1 MDFIYDRK
9 KTAVVFKKEEYSYER
24 LIKMSKKTS
33 SLLELQKEDKVAIF
47 MENRVEYMSSILGV
61 WDKKGTC
68 TNLDSGY
75 DAEQLAY
82 VFRDCSPKYIL
93 TSTEHIEVVNEAKKI
108 TDSNIIIINVDEINF
123 KEEFKVDKMSIEA
136 LDKDA
141 VAVMLYT
148 SGTTGNPK
156 GVMLTFDNLMSNIEA
171 VKEIDL
177 VTENDNVL
185 AMLPFHHVLP
195 LVLSMLM
202 PLYFGC
208 LVVILEELSSEAI
221 KRNLKDYKISVMIG
235 VPRIWEMFHK
245 GIMNKIKASSLS
257 LKMFN
262 LCKKIKSPTLS
273 KIIFKKIHEGF
284 GGNIRILVSGGAK
297 LDQEVAEDF
306 ETFGMS
312 MLEGYGLTETS
323 PIISFNRPN
332 DIIPGTVG
340 ITIPGVTVKLENDGE
355 ISVKGRNVMK
365 GYYNKPEATAEAIDE
380 DGWFHT
386 GDLGQFDG
394 DHLKIVGRKK
404 EMIVLSNGKNINPSD
419 VEAEIMKE
427 TKLIEE
433 IAVTEHNNHLVAL
446 VYPDFKLLEEK
457 KIANAK
463 EAIKWEVI
471 DKYNVTAP
479 KYRKILDIII
489 VKEELPK
496 TKLGK
501 LRRFMLKDLITGVSI
516 SGNET
521 DEISDIKKEDIKKVS
536 KSKEVDSEEFK
547 AISKFILTLHDE
559 VHIIPE
565 SHMEIDLGLD
575 SLDIVEIITYV
586 ENTFGV
592 EIHEEDF
599 SRIKTVEELCKY
611 IREKGGNFEEQ
622 EINWQKI
629 LSEPVDL
636 KMPTSKYIG
645 FFRWILKPVFSKYI
659 KLEKNMEKLENI
671 SPVIYAGNHQSML
684 DGFALGQVLSK
695 KDLENTYFIAVSLHF
710 ESFIKKNI
718 ASNSNII
725 LVDVNKNLKE
735 TLQIAA
741 KVLKDGKNLVIF
753 PEGARTRDG
762 ELQDFKKTFA
772 ILSKELNIPVVPFAI
787 DGAYELM
794 PYGEKMRSGKMKIT
808 ILDKIMPENKEIE
821 EIVKIT
827 RDEIEKSIKK

>member
-1 MDFIYDRK
+1 MNFIYDRK
-9 KTAVVFKKEEYSYER
+9 KTAVVFKNEEYSYEK
-24 LIKMSKKTS
+24 LIKMSKKMS
-33 SLLELQKEDKVAIF
+33 SLMELQKEERVAIF

-68 TNLDSGY
+68 TNLDAGY
-75 DAEQLAY
+75 DADQLAY
-82 VFRDCSPKYIL
+82 VFRDSSPKYIL
-93 TSTEHIEVVNEAKKI
+93 TSNENIEIAKSAKEL
-108 TDSNIIIINVDEINF
+108 TKSNILIINVDEIDF
-123 KEEFKVDKMSIEA
+123 TKEVEIKNMSIEA
-136 LDKDA
+136 LDKDS

-156 GVMLTFDNLMSNIEA
+156 GVMLTYDNLMSNIEA

-177 VTENDNVL
+177 VTESDNIL

-221 KRNLKDYKISVMIG
+221 KRNLKKYKISVMIG

-245 GIMNKIKASSLS
+245 GIMAKIKASSLS

-262 LCKKIKSPTLS
+262 LCKKIKSPALS
-273 KIIFKKIHEGF
+273 RLVFKKIHEGF

-306 ETFGMS
+306 ETFGMA

-323 PIISFNRPN
+323 PIICFNRPN

-340 ITIPGVTVKLENDGE
+340 ITIPGVTVKLETDGE

-365 GYYNKPEATAEAIDE
+365 GYYNKPEATAEAIDK

-433 IAVTEHNNHLVAL
+433 IAVTEYNNHLVAL
-446 VYPDFKLLEEK
+446 IYPDFKVLEEK

-501 LRRFMLKDLITGVSI
+501 LRRFMLKDLIEGI
-516 SGNET
+516 SLSKDFSDD
-521 DEISDIKKEDIKKVS
+521 DEVVKKESVKKVS
-536 KSKEVDSEEFK
+536 TSKEVDTDEFK
-547 AISKFILTLHDE
+547 ALSKFILTLHDE
-559 VHIIPE
+559 VEIIPE
-565 SHMEIDLGLD
+565 SHLEIDLGLD

-611 IREKGGNFEEQ
+611 IREQGGNFEEQ
-622 EINWQKI
+622 EINWNKI

-645 FFRWILKPVFSKYI
+645 FLRVLFKPVFSKYI
-659 KLEKNMEKLENI
+659 KLEKDTSKLEHT
-671 SPVIYAGNHQSML
+671 SPVIYVGNHQSMI
-684 DGFALGQVLSK
+684 DGFAFGQMLSK
-695 KDLENTYFIAVSLHF
+695 SELENTYFIAVSIHF
-710 ESFIKKNI
+710 ESFIKRNI

-741 KVLKDGKNLVIF
+741 KVLKEGKNLVIF

-787 DGAYELM
+787 DGAYDLM
-794 PYGEKMRSGKMKIT
+794 PYGEKMKSGKMKISV
-808 ILDKIMPENKEIE
+808 LDKIYPKDKNIE
-821 EIVKIT
+821 EIVKIA
-827 RDEIEKSIKK
+827 REEIENKITK